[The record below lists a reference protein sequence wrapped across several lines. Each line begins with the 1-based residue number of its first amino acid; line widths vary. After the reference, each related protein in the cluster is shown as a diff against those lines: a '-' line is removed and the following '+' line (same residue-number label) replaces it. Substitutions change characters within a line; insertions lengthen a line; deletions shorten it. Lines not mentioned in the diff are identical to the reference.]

1 MKSLCHVR
9 YDVQGEK
16 LCAIFSR
23 EKEIDRTYDKEI
35 TIDVILDIENESA
48 TSQTRY
54 VNRHVGMEIKETT
67 KRVTRLYEYLY
78 A

>member
-1 MKSLCHVR
+1 MCNFL
-9 YDVQGEK
+9 
-16 LCAIFSR
+16 SR
-23 EKEIDRTYDKEI
+23 KRKIDRTYDKEI
-35 TIDVILDIENESA
+35 TIDVILDIENKSA